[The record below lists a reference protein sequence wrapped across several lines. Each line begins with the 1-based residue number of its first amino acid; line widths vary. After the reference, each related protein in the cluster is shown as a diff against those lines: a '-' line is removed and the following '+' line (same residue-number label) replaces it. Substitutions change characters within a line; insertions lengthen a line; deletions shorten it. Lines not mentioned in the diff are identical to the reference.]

1 MRSTNTVKL
10 LAAASVIFVFV
21 DVLPAFGQ
29 LAATATISSAP
40 DGANF
45 DYSIL
50 VKDTGTTNIGTFW
63 FAWTPPGQPFEYDF
77 LPSAPLATIQPTGW
91 VAPTPSGIPG
101 YSIEFYNVSGTAI
114 TPGQTGTFGFTSS
127 ATPAQLMGTSIGFP
141 ITTSFI
147 YTGFP
152 EVGAA
157 AQVGPVFVP
166 EPTSFLLAAMAGL
179 SCAFAARQRWRSS
192 HCHAG

>member
-1 MRSTNTVKL
+1 MRSSRLSTA
-10 LAAASVIFVFV
+10 LAAASVIFFFV
-21 DVLPAFGQ
+21 SVLPAFGQ
-29 LAATATISSAP
+29 LTATATISSAP
-40 DGANF
+40 DGDNF

-63 FAWTPPGQPFEYDF
+63 FAWTPPGQPFEYHF

-91 VAPTPSGIPG
+91 VAPTQSGIPG
-101 YSIEFYNVSGTAI
+101 YSIEFYNNSGSAI
-114 TPGQTGTFGFTSS
+114 TPGQTATFGFTSS

-157 AQVGPVFVP
+157 AQVSPVFVP
-166 EPTSFLLAAMAGL
+166 EPTSFVLAAMAGL
-179 SCAFAARQRWRSS
+179 SCAFAARQRWRRKR
-192 HCHAG
+192 CQAG

>member
-1 MRSTNTVKL
+1 MRSRRLSKA
-10 LAAASVIFVFV
+10 LAVASVLFFFVSA
-21 DVLPAFGQ
+21 LPAFGQ
-29 LAATATISSAP
+29 LAATATISSVP

-45 DYSIL
+45 DYSIQ

-77 LPSAPLATIQPTGW
+77 LPTAPLATIQPTGW

-101 YSIEFYNVSGTAI
+101 YSIEFYNVSGSAI
-114 TPGQTGTFGFTSS
+114 TPGQTATFGFASS
-127 ATPAQLMGTSIGFP
+127 ATPAQLMATSIGFP

-166 EPTSFLLAAMAGL
+166 EPTSLVLAAMAGL
-179 SCAFAARQRWRSS
+179 CCAFAARLRWRCSRS
-192 HCHAG
+192 